1 MLLEVDGV
9 FDWRLFHSLGYN
21 STVLKNMTTTSTNRV
36 FNFSAGPATM
46 PESVLQQ
53 IQDEM
58 MALPGVGSSILEISH
73 RSADFDTIL
82 DDARSAIQRVMNVP
96 DTHEVLFIQG
106 GGALQNIMIPANFC
120 TPDAKTA
127 DYILTGAWGKKSS
140 GEVKHYGDLNIAYD
154 AGDTNF
160 NHLPKQSDLKL
171 TPGAAYVHLTT
182 NETIHGIQ
190 FSSMPDTG
198 DVPIVADKSSDIM
211 CGPLDVSKYGL
222 IYACAQKNAGTSGVT
237 IVIVRKDLLSRSG
250 DRLPSYLD
258 YAKHSKAGSRFNTPP
273 TFSIYATG
281 LICKW
286 LESKGGV
293 EKIEVENKHKSQL
306 IYDVVDSSEG
316 FYTGHVVNKAERSIM
331 NCVFKMQSDELDAQ
345 FCAQAKDAGLT
356 TLKGHRSLGGI
367 RASIYNAM
375 PVAGAEA
382 LAAFMKDFA
391 AKNG

>member
-1 MLLEVDGV
+1 VLLEVDGV
-9 FDWRLFHSLGYN
+9 VVWRLFHSLDYN
-21 STVLKNMTTTSTNRV
+21 STVLKNMTTTTTNRV

-58 MALPGVGSSILEISH
+58 MSLPGVGSSILEISH
-73 RSADFDTIL
+73 RSADFDAIL
-82 DDARSAIQRVMNVP
+82 DDARSAVERVMNVP

-120 TPDAKTA
+120 TPEAKTA
-127 DYILTGAWGKKSS
+127 DYILTGAWGKKSA
-140 GEVKHYGDLNIAYD
+140 GEVKYYGDLNIAYD
-154 AGDTNF
+154 AGDTLF

-171 TPGAAYVHLTT
+171 TPG
-182 NETIHGIQ
+182 IQ
-190 FSSMPDTG
+190 FPSLPETG

-237 IVIVRKDLLSRSG
+237 IVIIRKDLLGRSG

-281 LICKW
+281 LVCKW

-331 NCVFKMQSDELDAQ
+331 NVVFKMKSDELDAQ
-345 FCAQAKDAGLT
+345 FCAEAKDAGLT

>member
-1 MLLEVDGV
+1 
-9 FDWRLFHSLGYN
+9 
-21 STVLKNMTTTSTNRV
+21 
-36 FNFSAGPATM
+36 
-46 PESVLQQ
+46 
-53 IQDEM
+53 

-73 RSADFDTIL
+73 RSADFDAIL
-82 DDARSAIQRVMNVP
+82 DDARSAVERVMNVP

-120 TPDAKTA
+120 TPEAQTA
-127 DYILTGAWGKKSS
+127 DYILTGAWGKKSA
-140 GEVKHYGDLNIAYD
+140 GEVKYYGDLNIAYD

-190 FSSMPDTG
+190 FKSMPDTG
-198 DVPIVADKSSDIM
+198 GVPIVADKSSDIM
-211 CGPLDVSKYGL
+211 CGPLNVADYGL

-237 IVIVRKDLLSRSG
+237 IVIVRKDLLARSA

-281 LICKW
+281 LVCKW

-293 EKIEVENKHKSQL
+293 EKIEAENKHKSQL
-306 IYDVVDSSEG
+306 IYDVIDNSAG
-316 FYTGHVVNKAERSIM
+316 FYTGHVVNKDERSIM
-331 NCVFKMQSDELDAQ
+331 NVVFKMPSDELDAR
-345 FCAQAKDAGLT
+345 FCSDAKNAGLT

-367 RASIYNAM
+367 RASVYNAM
-375 PVAGAEA
+375 PVEGAEA

-391 AKNG
+391 AQNG